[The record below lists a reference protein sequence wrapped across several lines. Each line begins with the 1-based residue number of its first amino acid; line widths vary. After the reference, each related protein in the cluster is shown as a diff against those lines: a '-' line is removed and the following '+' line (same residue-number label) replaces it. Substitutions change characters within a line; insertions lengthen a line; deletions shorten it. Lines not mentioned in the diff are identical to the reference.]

1 MSTSNDGGT
10 RPDTAMS
17 NPSPITTASAHDTS
31 NRGGGGGGGG
41 HGRGRGRGRGNS
53 YRGHGG
59 IRSRETQRFQGRE
72 EGLRDTST
80 TYKHTSP
87 LINTSKQHMK

>member
-1 MSTSNDGGT
+1 MSTSNDGGP

-17 NPSPITTASAHDTS
+17 NPSPITTTSAHDTS
-31 NRGGGGGGGG
+31 NRGGGGRGGM
-41 HGRGRGRGRGNS
+41 
-53 YRGHGG
+53 
-59 IRSRETQRFQGRE
+59 
-72 EGLRDTST
+72 EGVVATPTEDVEVSIPERHNDFKGKRKVCRDTST

>member
-1 MSTSNDGGT
+1 MSTSNEGGA

-17 NPSPITTASAHDTS
+17 SPSPITTTSAHDTG
-31 NRGGGGGGGG
+31 NRGGGGGGGRG
-41 HGRGRGRGRGNS
+41 HGRGRGHS

-59 IRSRETQRFQGRE
+59 IHPRETQRSQGRE
-72 EGLRDTST
+72 EGLQGTST

-87 LINTSKQHMK
+87 LINTSEQHMK